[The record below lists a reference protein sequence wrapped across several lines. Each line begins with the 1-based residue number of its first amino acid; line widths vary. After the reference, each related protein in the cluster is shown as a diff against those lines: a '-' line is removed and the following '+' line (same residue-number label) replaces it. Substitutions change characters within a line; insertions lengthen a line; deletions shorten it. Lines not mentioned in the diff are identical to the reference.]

1 MTEPLPLAVINLRR
15 IWDQRKRELAITQ
28 VEAAKELGWTQGAL
42 SQYLNNITELN
53 DAAIIKL
60 ASYLDVTAT
69 DIDPTITNRLPGTS
83 KVAIRHHLPE
93 TKSLKERSI
102 LLPFFVHPDAFVI
115 SVPEQT
121 VLSIKNRE
129 DAPTVKLDAGAKVL
143 CVNSKNAH
151 EWLDS
156 TATCITHHLCLI
168 QKNNSAKTFSL
179 ERLSRQELLR
189 LDPSNY
195 KKHYTV
201 IATLFV

>member
-1 MTEPLPLAVINLRR
+1 MTEPLPLAVVNLRR

-60 ASYLDVTAT
+60 AAYLDVTAT
-69 DIDPTITNRLPGTS
+69 DIDPTITDRLPGTS
-83 KVAIRHHLPE
+83 KVAIRHHFPE
-93 TKSLKERSI
+93 TRSLKERSI
-102 LLPFFVHPDAFVI
+102 LLPFFVHPNAFVI
-115 SVPEQT
+115 SSPEQI
-121 VLSIKNRE
+121 SIPVKNRE
-129 DAPTVKLDAGAKVL
+129 KAPIASLDAGTKVL
-143 CVNSKNAH
+143 CVNSKDVH

-156 TATCITHHLCLI
+156 TATCISHHLCLI
-168 QKNNSAKTFSL
+168 QKNGSAKTFSL